1 MYQVQKYYLDTEGMK
16 TCLINRTLPLTSFGY
31 PNRSYT
37 QSCYHQY
44 H

>member
-1 MYQVQKYYLDTEGMK
+1 MYQVQKYYLEGME

-37 QSCYHQY
+37 QSFYHQY